1 MLTLRLDKE
10 TEKELERRSQATGVS
25 KSEIVRK
32 SLKQYLRVEEAPTPY
47 ELGKD
52 VFGKFDSGD
61 GTLSQNKRS
70 KVSEKIRS
78 KKG

>member
-32 SLKQYLRVEEAPTPY
+32 SLKQYLRVEEAPTP
-47 ELGKD
+47 
-52 VFGKFDSGD
+52 
-61 GTLSQNKRS
+61 T
-70 KVSEKIRS
+70 I
-78 KKG
+78 

>member
-1 MLTLRLDKE
+1 MLTLRLDKK
-10 TEKELERRSQATGVS
+10 TEKKLEQRSQALGIS
-25 KSEIVRK
+25 KSEFVRK
-32 SLKQYLRVEEAPTPY
+32 SIHHYLTVEEQSTPY

-52 VFGKFDSGD
+52 LFGKFESGD